1 MITKTVTDDAT
12 GLKKAVVTMDVPA
25 IQIVC
30 FKQKEADLNP
40 VIKQKLLDVV
50 SELIDKNLT

>member
-12 GLKKAVVTMDVPA
+12 GLKKAVVSMDLPA
-25 IQIVC
+25 IQVTTM
-30 FKQKEADLNP
+30 KNRELDLNQD
-40 VIKQKLLDVV
+40 IKLKLLEVV

>member
-12 GLKKAVVTMDVPA
+12 GLKKAVVSMDLPA
-25 IQIVC
+25 IQVTVLRNR
-30 FKQKEADLNP
+30 EADLNLD
-40 VIKQKLLDVV
+40 IKIKLLEVV